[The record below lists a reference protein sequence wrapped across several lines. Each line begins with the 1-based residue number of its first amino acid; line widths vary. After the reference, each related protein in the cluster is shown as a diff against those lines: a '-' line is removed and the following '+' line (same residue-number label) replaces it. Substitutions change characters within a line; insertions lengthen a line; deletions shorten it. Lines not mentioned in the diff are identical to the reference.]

1 MAIVRLYTGDDGES
15 HFEELT
21 LESHPELT
29 SLQPAQG
36 IVFRMYEPG
45 YFSDWHHAPR
55 RQFVFTLSGE
65 MEIGLG
71 DGTTRRFGPGD
82 VLLAEDL
89 TGRGHTTRVVGDQ
102 VRVSVSVPL

>member
-1 MAIVRLYTGDDGES
+1 MAIVRIYTGEDGES

-36 IVFRMYEPG
+36 IMFRTYEPG

-55 RQFVFTLSGE
+55 RQFVFTLCGE
-65 MEIGLG
+65 MELGLG
-71 DGTTRRFGPGD
+71 DGTTRRLGVGD

-89 TGRGHTTRVVGDQ
+89 TGRGHTF
-102 VRVSVSVPL
+102 RVSSDVPRLSVAVPL

>member
-1 MAIVRLYTGDDGES
+1 MAIVRIYTGDDGES

-21 LESHPELT
+21 LESHPELA

-36 IVFRMYEPG
+36 IMFRNYEPG

-65 MEIGLG
+65 MELGIG
-71 DGTTRRFGPGD
+71 DGTTRRLGVGD

-89 TGRGHTTRVVGDQ
+89 TGRGHTF
-102 VRVSVSVPL
+102 RVSSDVPRLSVAVPL